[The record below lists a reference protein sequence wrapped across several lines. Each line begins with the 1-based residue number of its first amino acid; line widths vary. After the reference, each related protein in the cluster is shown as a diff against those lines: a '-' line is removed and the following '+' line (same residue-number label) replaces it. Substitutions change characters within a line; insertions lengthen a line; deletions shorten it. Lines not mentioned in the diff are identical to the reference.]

1 VRQLLCD
8 LPLDLSA
15 FVPSAA
21 VSHRLRRVLRLAEGA
36 ELTLA
41 DGQGRQ
47 VQAVW
52 QAGQLVPAPP
62 TVRVTPPPPRGLVLA
77 IGVLKGERMDWLV
90 EKAAELGVT
99 TLQPLQLS
107 HCVVKIGAD
116 AAAKQARWQAMADAA
131 FEQCGRSHQMLV
143 VRPVVLATFLAQRP
157 AGPLWVA
164 DEVPGTSALT
174 GSALPGGSE
183 PLTVLVG
190 PEGGLH
196 KAEREAAERNGGQA
210 LSLGPAV
217 LRAETAAL
225 AGVVIA
231 DALIRRVF

>member
-1 VRQLLCD
+1 MRQLLCD
-8 LPLDLSA
+8 LPSDLSA
-15 FVPSAA
+15 FAPSAA

-41 DGQGRQ
+41 DGRGRQ

-52 QAGQLVPAPP
+52 QAGQLVPEAA
-62 TVRVTPPPPRGLVLA
+62 TVVVTPPAPRALVLA
-77 IGVLKGERMDWLV
+77 VGVLKGERMDWLV

-116 AAAKQARWQAMADAA
+116 AEAKQARWQAMADAA

-143 VRPVVLATFLAQRP
+143 GRPLVLAAFLAQRP

-164 DEVPGTSALT
+164 DELAGTPALT
-174 GSALPGGSE
+174 GSALPSGAE
-183 PLTVLVG
+183 PVTVLVG

-196 KAEREAAERNGGQA
+196 SAEREAAERAGGQA